1 MTTTT
6 GPKRATRR
14 RTTMALSKPHSKH
27 QASLSFDAALA
38 LAYGLRA
45 IGNASPQRPQESS
58 ITRRALELY
67 ARFLEGLTPDQLR
80 IEGRA
85 VAASSRPFEPSEA
98 DQQAAFERLDA
109 VAPGLPLPELL
120 EVRNG
125 PSWVPLDVHALAAK
139 VDDMVTE
146 MYRSRFARKAVQA

>member
-45 IGNASPQRPQESS
+45 IGNASQQRPQESS

-67 ARFLEGLTPDQLR
+67 ARFLESLTPDQLR

-85 VAASSRPFEPSEA
+85 VAASSRPYEPSEA

-109 VAPGLPLPELL
+109 VAPGLPLPGLL

-125 PSWVPLDVHALAAK
+125 PSWVPLDVDALASK
-139 VDDMVTE
+139 VDDMVME